1 MTGVLRGG
9 PFAPL
14 APRERGEGGARVG
27 DGVRGSGRRNSNHG

>member
-9 PFAPL
+9 PFAPAL

-27 DGVRGSGRRNSNHG
+27 DGVRGSGRRNLI